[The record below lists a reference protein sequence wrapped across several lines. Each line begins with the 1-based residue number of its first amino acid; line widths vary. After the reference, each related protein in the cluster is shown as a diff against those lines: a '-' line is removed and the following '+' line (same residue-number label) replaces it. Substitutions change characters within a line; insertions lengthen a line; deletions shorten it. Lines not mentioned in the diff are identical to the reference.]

1 MKLRRVAFSA
11 VAGVLFLTG
20 LSQAVSAAPPSPSK
34 GGKTPPPQATTTTT
48 MAPTTTTTAP
58 PPPPPPPS
66 SPPPP
71 GHPPRTP
78 EQCSAPDAKHD
89 VAPPV
94 GSTNKYQAAPGGAA
108 DITHSGQA
116 ELKVGNVTPSPG
128 WTDIVFTPSGQSVR
142 VKYTDG
148 SNPHHYVRLV
158 VTLNNSGTEIHVRT
172 TTCQ

>member
-1 MKLRRVAFSA
+1 MKSRRVAFGA
-11 VAGVLFLTG
+11 VSGVLFLTG

-34 GGKTPPPQATTTTT
+34 GGKTPPPQATTTT
-48 MAPTTTTTAP
+48 MAPTTTTTS

-66 SPPPP
+66 APPP
-71 GHPPRTP
+71 HAPRTP

-89 VAPPV
+89 VAPAV
-94 GSTNKYQAAPGGAA
+94 GSTNKYQAGPGGAA

-116 ELKVGNVTPSPG
+116 ELKVANVSPAPG
-128 WTDIVFTPSGQSVR
+128 WSDIVFTPSGQSVR